1 MHVWRN
7 NDHITYGDY
16 AEIISLLT
24 SIKSV
29 LRSAPWPQ
37 VYCFVIFL
45 SLWNSELN
53 NAKKSCFKPFDW
65 TIWSHSQPR
74 SEQKTT
80 KKTHISST
88 TSKLLQQRTNNFKAI
103 VSNNEQRAQL
113 FQYLETFRRVWQKP
127 IECYVTCHSVH
138 FSLWSNWTGCPQQHD
153 NIGKVDQ
160 CKLRKAL

>member
-1 MHVWRN
+1 MS
-7 NDHITYGDY
+7 
-16 AEIISLLT
+16 ESEKLFFPQLLYT
-24 SIKSV
+24 IRQLKNFGFIDKSHF
-29 LRSAPWPQ
+29 
-37 VYCFVIFL
+37 CFFQL
-45 SLWNSELN
+45 TLLN

-80 KKTHISST
+80 KKTHTSST

-127 IECYVTCHSVH
+127 IECYVTCRSVH